1 MGIFQRF
8 KNSPPI
14 IGLALS
20 GGATH
25 GAAHI
30 GVLQVLEREG
40 IRPDFV
46 AGTSAGALIGA
57 AYCAGVSLEEIEN
70 LFLSLV
76 WPDLLKIS
84 LKPKL
89 SIFNTQPMESFLKA
103 KIGDFSFADLKI
115 PLAVIACDIT
125 TGERIVLNEGSVAQA
140 IRASS
145 ALPALFSPV
154 EVNGR
159 LLVDGG
165 IVDNLPVEQV
175 ISMGAKFIIAS
186 DVSSRGKVGAK
197 PENPIEVLLSAIYI
211 MQSQSA
217 FYNIDRSDCFVRPD
231 ISMYSSWGFKDS
243 LKVLEAGRTAAEN
256 VLPEL
261 KKKLKN
267 RSSFSARVFLK
278 R

>member
-1 MGIFQRF
+1 MGLFQRF
-8 KNSPPI
+8 KNSRPT

-57 AYCAGVSLEEIEN
+57 AYCAGVALDDIER
-70 LFLSLV
+70 LFLSV
-76 WPDLLKIS
+76 EWPDLLKIS

-89 SIFNTQPMESFLKA
+89 SIFNTQPMEAFLKE

-125 TGERIVLNEGSVAQA
+125 TGERIILDEGPLAQA

-145 ALPALFSPV
+145 AIPALFSPI
-154 EVNGR
+154 EINER

-165 IVDNLPVEQV
+165 IVDDLPVEQV
-175 ISMGAKFIIAS
+175 VSMGAKFIIAS
-186 DVSSRGKVGAK
+186 DVSNRGKTGAK

-211 MQSQSA
+211 MQSRSA
-217 FYNIDRSDCFVRPD
+217 FYNIDESDCYIRPE

-243 LKVLEAGRTAAEN
+243 KKVLEAGRIAAEAA
-256 VLPEL
+256 LPEL
-261 KKKLKN
+261 KRKLKK
-267 RSSFSARVFLK
+267 RSGFSVKGFLK

>member
-1 MGIFQRF
+1 MGLFQRF
-8 KNSPPI
+8 KNSRPT

-57 AYCAGVSLEEIEN
+57 AYCAGVPLEDIER
-70 LFLSLV
+70 LFLSV
-76 WPDLLKIS
+76 EWPHLLKIS

-89 SIFNTQPMESFLKA
+89 SIFNTQPMETFLKE
-103 KIGDFSFADLKI
+103 KIGDFSFEDLKI
-115 PLAVIACDIT
+115 PLAVIACDIS
-125 TGERIVLNEGSVAQA
+125 TGERIILNEGPLAQA

-145 ALPALFSPV
+145 AIPALFSPV
-154 EVNGR
+154 EINGR

-165 IVDNLPVEQV
+165 IVDDLPVEQV
-175 ISMGAKFIIAS
+175 VSMGAKFVIAS
-186 DVSSRGKVGAK
+186 DVSNRGKTGTK

-211 MQSQSA
+211 MQSRSA
-217 FYNIDRSDCFVRPD
+217 FYNIDKSDCYIRPE

-243 LKVLEAGRTAAEN
+243 IKVLEAGRVAAEDA
-256 VLPEL
+256 LPEL
-261 KKKLKN
+261 KRKLKK
-267 RSSFSARVFLK
+267 RSGFSAKEFLK
-278 R
+278 H

>member
-1 MGIFQRF
+1 MGFFQLF
-8 KNSPPI
+8 KKSRST

-20 GGATH
+20 GGATY

-30 GVLQVLEREG
+30 GILQVLEGAG

-57 AYCAGVSLEEIEN
+57 AYCAGVPLEDIER
-70 LFLSLV
+70 LFLSV
-76 WPDLLKIS
+76 EWPNLLKLS

-89 SIFNTQPMESFLKA
+89 SIFNTQPMEAFLKA
-103 KIGDFSFADLKI
+103 KIGDCSFSDLKI

-125 TGERIVLNEGSVAQA
+125 TGERIVLDKGSIAQA

-145 ALPALFSPV
+145 AIPALFSPV
-154 EVNGR
+154 EINGR

-165 IVDNLPVEQV
+165 IVDDLPVEQV
-175 ISMGAKFIIAS
+175 VSMGAKFVIAC
-186 DVSSRGKVGAK
+186 DVSNRGKVGAM
-197 PENPIEVLLSAIYI
+197 PENPIEVLLSAIFI
-211 MQSQSA
+211 MQSRSA
-217 FYNIDRSDCFVRPD
+217 FYNIDRSDCYIRPD
-231 ISMYSSWGFKDS
+231 ISTYSSWGFKDS
-243 LKVLEAGRTAAEN
+243 IKVLEAGRAAAED

-267 RSSFSARVFLK
+267 SLRFSAKEFLNQ
-278 R
+278 

>member
-1 MGIFQRF
+1 MGLFQRF
-8 KNSPPI
+8 KNSQPT

-40 IRPDFV
+40 IQPDFV

-57 AYCAGVSLEEIEN
+57 AYCAGVPLDDIER
-70 LFLSLV
+70 LFLSV
-76 WPDLLKIS
+76 EWPNLLKIS

-89 SIFNTQPMESFLKA
+89 SIFNTQPMEAFLIA
-103 KIGDFSFADLKI
+103 KIGDFSFTDLKI
-115 PLAVIACDIT
+115 PLTVIACDIT
-125 TGERIVLNEGSVAQA
+125 TGERIILNEGSVAQA

-145 ALPALFSPV
+145 AIPALFSPV
-154 EVNGR
+154 EINGR

-165 IVDNLPVEQV
+165 IVDDLPVEQV
-175 ISMGAKFIIAS
+175 VSMGAKFVIAS
-186 DVSSRGKVGAK
+186 DVSNRGKVGAK

-211 MQSQSA
+211 MQSRSA
-217 FYNIDRSDCFVRPD
+217 FYNIDKSDCYIRPE
-231 ISMYSSWGFKDS
+231 ISTFSSWGFKDS
-243 LKVLEAGRTAAEN
+243 IKVLEAGRAAAEDA
-256 VLPEL
+256 LPEL
-261 KKKLKN
+261 KRKLKN
-267 RSSFSARVFLK
+267 RSRFSAKTFLK

>member
-1 MGIFQRF
+1 MGFFQRF
-8 KNSPPI
+8 NNSQPT

-57 AYCAGVSLEEIEN
+57 AYCAGVPLDDIER
-70 LFLSLV
+70 LFLSV
-76 WPDLLKIS
+76 EWPHLLKIS

-89 SIFNTQPMESFLKA
+89 SIFNTQPMEAFLTE

-115 PLAVIACDIT
+115 PLAVIACDVT
-125 TGERIVLNEGSVAQA
+125 TGERIILDEGPLAQA

-145 ALPALFSPV
+145 AIPALFSPV
-154 EVNGR
+154 EINGR

-165 IVDNLPVEQV
+165 IVDDLPVEQV
-175 ISMGAKFIIAS
+175 VSMGAKFVIAS
-186 DVSSRGKVGAK
+186 DVSNRGKTGTM

-211 MQSQSA
+211 MQSRSA
-217 FYNIDRSDCFVRPD
+217 FYNIDKSDCYIRPE

-243 LKVLEAGRTAAEN
+243 IKVLEAGRVAAEAA
-256 VLPEL
+256 LPEL
-261 KKKLKN
+261 NRKLKK
-267 RSSFSARVFLK
+267 RSRFSAQEFLK
-278 R
+278 H